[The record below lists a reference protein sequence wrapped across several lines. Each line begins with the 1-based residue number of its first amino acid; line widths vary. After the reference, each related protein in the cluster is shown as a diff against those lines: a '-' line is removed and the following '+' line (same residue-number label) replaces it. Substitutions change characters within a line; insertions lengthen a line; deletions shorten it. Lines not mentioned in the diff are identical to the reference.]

1 MNHQVSSEGQII
13 CANQEPHAIA
23 HLFTGEVQ
31 IRDDTHVSIDD
42 ADPFDAQAISPE
54 SSNNHLP
61 AHHPVTV
68 DGHFSIDSQV
78 NHAATK
84 LSTSAGLFAHAN
96 LQTFACAHPST
107 GEGHFVH
114 ETKNAFADSD
124 HHDDDGQHLIDP
136 HALNSE
142 VVTLHHRNAEDIQ
155 RARRLYKCRNDII
168 RAHGN
173 LTRQVTSICYHDAG
187 YSTFLPE
194 KERAAKMKH
203 GTAMM
208 KSLKSGAPEAEHLF
222 MSAGFLLDVIER
234 AGFERQKHAIE
245 KMMEKDVVRFGMG
258 EFISETR
265 GFSSTQLANIIGE
278 AGDLANYATV
288 SRLWK
293 RMGMAVI
300 DGVRQ
305 SKQTDKSK
313 ALDHGYNPSRRSAMW
328 NIGETIIKAQIRN
341 NKDEDGKK
349 VGEPYAIGYLG
360 QVYLDRKADYAARH
374 PEKTKAHIHNDSKR
388 YMEKRLLKLLWL
400 AWNQ

>member
-1 MNHQVSSEGQII
+1 MNHQVSSEGHST
-13 CANQEPHAIA
+13 CANLINAACA

-31 IRDDTHVSIDD
+31 EIIEPHTPYDD
-42 ADPFDAQAISPE
+42 ATPFDAQAIAAK
-54 SSNNHLP
+54 SSKTDLP

-68 DGHFSIDSQV
+68 DGHFSIDSQA
-78 NHAATK
+78 NHAATN
-84 LSTSAGLFAHAN
+84 LSTSAGRFAHAN

-194 KERAAKMKH
+194 KERAAKMKQ

-208 KSLKSGAPEAEHLF
+208 KSLKSGAQEAEHLF

-234 AGFERQKHAIE
+234 AGFERQKRAIE
-245 KMMEKDVVRFGMG
+245 KMMEKDAARFGMG

-313 ALDHGYNPSRRSAMW
+313 ALDYGYNPSRRAAMW

-349 VGEPYAIGYLG
+349 VGESYAIGYLG